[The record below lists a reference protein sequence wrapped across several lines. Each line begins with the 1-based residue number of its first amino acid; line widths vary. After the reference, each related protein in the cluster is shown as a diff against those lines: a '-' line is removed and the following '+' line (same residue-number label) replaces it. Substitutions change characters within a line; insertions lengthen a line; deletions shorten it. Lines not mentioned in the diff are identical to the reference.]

1 MSVYEIKTFKTKDIF
16 SAVKLIKAFGI
27 DEVKDITN
35 NIELAQITDKK
46 GHIDTDK
53 LGYQLVAQ
61 IIELVVNH
69 LGDCEKEIYQFLENT
84 SNLTKEQIKEMKAT
98 EFIKF
103 MQDYIKFQKDDFSD
117 FFSQVSQSLKSE

>member
-27 DEVKDITN
+27 NEVKDITN

-53 LGYQLVAQ
+53 LGYQ
-61 IIELVVNH
+61 LVVNH

>member
-27 DEVKDITN
+27 NEVKDITN

-53 LGYQLVAQ
+53 LGYQLVAL

-84 SNLTKEQIKEMKAT
+84 SNLNKEQIKEMKAT

>member
-35 NIELAQITDKK
+35 NIELTQITDKK

-84 SNLTKEQIKEMKAT
+84 SNLTKEQIEEMKAT

>member
-53 LGYQLVAQ
+53 LGYQLVVQ

>member
-46 GHIDTDK
+46 GNIDTDK
-53 LGYQLVAQ
+53 LGYQLVAP

-117 FFSQVSQSLKSE
+117 FFLQASQSLKSE

>member
-46 GHIDTDK
+46 GNINVDK
-53 LGYQLVAQ
+53 LGYQLAMP

-84 SNLTKEQIKEMKAT
+84 SNLTKEQIKDMKAT

-103 MQDYIKFQKDDFSD
+103 MQDYVKFQKDDFSD